1 MTKAELNDDMIA
13 VVAGYITVHNF
24 DGDTLEYTGVSN
36 EYLAVGVGIPAYSS
50 IDAPGEKKDG
60 FAICR
65 TRDLHSWE
73 YIDDHRGETVYST
86 ETGNEL
92 KIKNLGNYPDGIT
105 VQKPSTPYDRW
116 DGKKWVTDVNAQHSA
131 DVELAK
137 GKKLEL
143 LSEAQKKINFWQTE
157 LLLGMISDED
167 KSQLTEWV
175 KYIKAVQALDINSAP
190 AIQWPESPEL

>member
-86 ETGNEL
+86 ETGDEL

-167 KSQLTEWV
+167 KSQLKEWV

>member
-92 KIKNLGNYPDGIT
+92 KIKNLGNYSDGIT

>member
-24 DGDTLEYTGVSN
+24 DGDTLEYTGGSN

>member
-116 DGKKWVTDVNAQHSA
+116 DGKKWVTDVNAQHSD

-175 KYIKAVQALDINSAP
+175 KYIKAIQALDINSAP

>member
-175 KYIKAVQALDINSAP
+175 KYIKAVQALDINSAS

>member
-175 KYIKAVQALDINSAP
+175 KYIKSVQALDINSAP

>member
-24 DGDTLEYTGVSN
+24 DGDTLEYTGCSN

>member
-50 IDAPGEKKDG
+50 IDAPGKKKDG